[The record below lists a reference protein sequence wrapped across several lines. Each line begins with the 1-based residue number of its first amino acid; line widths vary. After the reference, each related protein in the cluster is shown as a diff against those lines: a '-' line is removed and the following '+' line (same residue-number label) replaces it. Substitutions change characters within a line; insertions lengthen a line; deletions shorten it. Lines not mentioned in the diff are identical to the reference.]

1 MGQQYKNKTIS
12 NNDNDDN
19 DYNDDND
26 DNDGGSEVSDVSVR
40 GRYAARRD
48 APERSRLGALP
59 CWTRHD
65 TTVFEVSCWLWAL
78 SVHVTQMLCILRFCK
93 ACKKQQR
100 HVSSCFNLC
109 FLTCFKFQQN
119 HSREAMLQFRQ
130 GDLPGSLLPSRRW
143 GMKQLPKRVCEA
155 MCMYDHV
162 CAKRLVRLMLK
173 IWLDTGL

>member
-100 HVSSCFNLC
+100 HVSTYVSLHVSSFNRIIRARRCCNSARVICRDLC
-109 FLTCFKFQQN
+109 CLRGAGEWSN
-119 HSREAMLQFRQ
+119 FRK
-130 GDLPGSLLPSRRW
+130 GYVRP
-143 GMKQLPKRVCEA
+143 CA
-155 MCMYDHV
+155 CMIMYV
-162 CAKRLVRLMLK
+162 LS
-173 IWLDTGL
+173 G